1 MDFEIVNRQI
11 LSPDIRRLE
20 IRAPMIAA
28 KVKAGQFVRI
38 CAEEGDNPVS
48 LTVVDMDAGRGV
60 ITLIV
65 HESSPS
71 ARKLGEMPINE
82 MVYSILGPLGEA
94 SFVEKF
100 GTIVCVATGPGI
112 AQILP
117 VARALKK
124 TGNKLI
130 GIIGARTKKEL
141 LLEAQMRL
149 ACHKIFVTTDDGS
162 YERRGL
168 ATDLFRKLLIDL
180 FPTKQVNKEEKIDRV
195 YASGSVDMMETVCG
209 LTRESG
215 IATRVM
221 IYPVMVDCAGMCG
234 SCRIR
239 VGGKTVLGCVDGPEF
254 NGHDVDFQD
263 LKIRMNAWE
272 QV

>member
-28 KVKAGQFVRI
+28 KVKAGQFVRV

-94 SFVEKF
+94 GRVEKF
-100 GTIVCVATGPGI
+100 GTIVCVATGQGI
-112 AQILP
+112 ARILP
-117 VARALKK
+117 AARALKK
-124 TGNKLI
+124 AGNKLI

-141 LLEAQMRL
+141 FLEAQMRL
-149 ACHKIFVTTDDGS
+149 ACHKFFVTTNDGS

-168 ATDLFRKLLIDL
+168 ATDLFRKLI
-180 FPTKQVNKEEKIDRV
+180 TEEKVDRV

-209 LTRESG
+209 ITRESG

-254 NGHDVDFQD
+254 NGHHVDFQD
-263 LKIRMNAWE
+263 LKIRMNAFCPKSAVGFE
-272 QV
+272 ERV